1 MLPQGGA
8 GLPKA
13 RQPPSLVLQFQSQL
27 LARLLEALYL
37 PPEASGLL
45 KLKRPG
51 EVSGEQSLVVRE
63 LSLTRYGTADVDTT
77 DGPWATAGRPRPLG
91 RRLCGFF

>member
-45 KLKRPG
+45 KLKRPS

-63 LSLTRYGTADVDTT
+63 LSLNQTRNG
-77 DGPWATAGRPRPLG
+77 
-91 RRLCGFF
+91 